1 MEIRQSFLIT
11 SWDCKWQPLY
21 GDGVEGGGVEARQI
35 QDEKDICNQNSIKG
49 KRIQI

>member
-21 GDGVEGGGVEARQI
+21 GGGVEGGEWKLDKFKMKKIFVI
-35 QDEKDICNQNSIKG
+35 
-49 KRIQI
+49 RI